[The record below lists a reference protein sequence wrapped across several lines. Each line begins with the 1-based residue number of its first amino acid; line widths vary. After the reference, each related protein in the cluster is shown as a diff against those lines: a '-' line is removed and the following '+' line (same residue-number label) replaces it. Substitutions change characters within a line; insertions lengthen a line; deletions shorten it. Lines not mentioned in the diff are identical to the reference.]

1 MPVRKSMAN
10 SACWT
15 SDLKIGLPADF
26 NHEAFTYNS
35 DYDLEPFGMMVK
47 DPAKSAK
54 VQDEIFNM
62 SETTLSY
69 GTDYEEYGYSDLSGW
84 IEYWNG
90 AINACYN

>member
-1 MPVRKSMAN
+1 
-10 SACWT
+10 
-15 SDLKIGLPADF
+15 
-26 NHEAFTYNS
+26 
-35 DYDLEPFGMMVK
+35 MMVK